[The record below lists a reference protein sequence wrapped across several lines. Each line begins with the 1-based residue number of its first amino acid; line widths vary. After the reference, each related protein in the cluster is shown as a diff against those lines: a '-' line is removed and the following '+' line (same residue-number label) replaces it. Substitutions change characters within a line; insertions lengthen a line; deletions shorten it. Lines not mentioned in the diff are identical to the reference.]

1 VAGADAWIWE
11 HRAAI
16 DFAVC
21 AFIYGA
27 GVFAL
32 WSIIHTLK
40 GTNRD
45 T

>member
-1 VAGADAWIWE
+1 MAGADMWIME

-16 DFAVC
+16 DFAVR

-27 GVFAL
+27 GLFAI

-40 GTNRD
+40 GTDND